1 MGAFVLRQ
9 SSHESKGQES
19 ASLYILGPARTLIS
33 QGLYARADL
42 YFHKGAPPAKD
53 EAFHGF
59 FQKWKDVLCPT
70 LHAHTEGR
78 EVEEILPWLR
88 LATQSDPHNVEIYL
102 VASYWLTRDCHRPDL
117 AIQAIEEAME
127 NNPEHYELPMEKARI
142 LLGMDEYEKALHA
155 LNAALT
161 LISTPDQPDPEQ
173 AAIDLPFILMAQS
186 YVNEAVGNR
195 AEAIAST
202 EQLLAQEPNPHF
214 ANRLEQF
221 KAGKLNPE
229 DAKDR
234 LRRMFQKNHVCE
246 RDDHEHDHECEHD
259 HGCKHDTNVTEAP
272 GHGLDID

>member
-1 MGAFVLRQ
+1 MKACTHSILLALLLGTSALAMGAFVLRQ

-59 FQKWKDVLCPT
+59 FQKWK
-70 LHAHTEGR
+70 
-78 EVEEILPWLR
+78 
-88 LATQSDPHNVEIYL
+88 TQSDPHNVEIYL

-142 LLGMDEYEKALHA
+142 LLGMDEYENAVHA